1 MLIRFALTGSEGELD
16 LEIADDPM
24 LRGKW
29 AATLWFLLR
38 KGTITKIEGLDAWL
52 DDPRVVAN
60 AQRLHEG
67 DVVPEEWIGNEK
79 QVMTRLYLV
88 CDSKQEL
95 ADALAEYMDK
105 VKALDEN
112 GNQMILNGFDIK
124 KALEL

>member
-1 MLIRFALTGSEGELD
+1 M
-16 LEIADDPM
+16 
-24 LRGKW
+24 
-29 AATLWFLLR
+29 
-38 KGTITKIEGLDAWL
+38 
-52 DDPRVVAN
+52 
-60 AQRLHEG
+60 
-67 DVVPEEWIGNEK
+67 
-79 QVMTRLYLV
+79 YLV